1 MNRCTE
7 RPGMAETERGAREA
21 AEGAG
26 RLRRPMLAGVE
37 AREADLESTPGL
49 HAATVVIRVA
59 AGVVLLLALFQ
70 FVEFWRDPPPGGVGV
85 GLLVGDTIR
94 LVVFSALLW
103 AGAELAAIMIKS
115 HYDLRATR
123 ILVARQTYMM
133 RQMGIASGDLPAEDE
148 PVGQRR

>member
-1 MNRCTE
+1 
-7 RPGMAETERGAREA
+7 MAESHEEQRA
-21 AEGAG
+21 APDGAG
-26 RLRRPMLAGVE
+26 GRRRPMLAGVE
-37 AREADLESTPGL
+37 VREADLESAQGL
-49 HAATVVIRVA
+49 HAATLVIRVA

-94 LVVFSALLW
+94 LIVFSALLW

-133 RQMGIASGDLPAEDE
+133 RQMGIASGELPAEDE
-148 PVGQRR
+148 PVGQRRAQDAT

>member
-1 MNRCTE
+1 
-7 RPGMAETERGAREA
+7 MAESHGEQRTASEA
-21 AEGAG
+21 AG
-26 RLRRPMLAGVE
+26 RPRRPMLAGVE
-37 AREADLESTPGL
+37 VREADLESTPGL

-85 GLLVGDTIR
+85 GLLIGDTIR
-94 LVVFSALLW
+94 LIVFSALLW

-148 PVGQRR
+148 PVGQRRAEDAT

>member
-1 MNRCTE
+1 MVDSD
-7 RPGMAETERGAREA
+7 GGARETP
-21 AEGAG
+21 GTG
-26 RLRRPMLAGVE
+26 RRRPMLAGVE
-37 AREADLESTPGL
+37 VREADLEPTQAL
-49 HAATVVIRVA
+49 HAATLVIRVA

-70 FVEFWRDPPPGGVGV
+70 FIEFWRDPPPGGVGV

-103 AGAELAAIMIKS
+103 AGAEITALMIKS

-133 RQMGIASGDLPAEDE
+133 RQMGIASGDLPADD
-148 PVGQRR
+148 PAGQRRAEDAT

>member
-1 MNRCTE
+1 MVDSD
-7 RPGMAETERGAREA
+7 GGARETP
-21 AEGAG
+21 GTG
-26 RLRRPMLAGVE
+26 RRRPMLAGVE
-37 AREADLESTPGL
+37 VREADLEPTQGL
-49 HAATVVIRVA
+49 HAATLVIRVA

-70 FVEFWRDPPPGGVGV
+70 FIAFWRDPPPGGVGV

-103 AGAELAAIMIKS
+103 AGAELAALMIKS

-133 RQMGIASGDLPAEDE
+133 RQMGIASGDLPAED
-148 PVGQRR
+148 PVGQRRAEDAT